1 MYTVGKGP
9 ITVRSSQQ
17 SVVEKVARR
26 KLKKQVQVDTQ
37 FILNVG
43 DDDID
48 DVNNNLIDPELWRIS
63 LSDHVPDLFSEQ
75 ADYLSFD

>member
-9 ITVRSSQQ
+9 ITVKASQQ
-17 SVVEKVARR
+17 LVAEKVAQQ
-26 KLKKQVQVDTQ
+26 KPKKQVQVDTQ

-43 DDDID
+43 DNDMDKVDD
-48 DVNNNLIDPELWRIS
+48 NLIDPELQGV
-63 LSDHVPDLFSEQ
+63 LLGDHVPDLFSEQ